1 MRSTTLN
8 RLSLW
13 EDNSLLSYIAARAQR
28 TMLSPSPFTLLS
40 CNTNTNQDADSLTR
54 SILAE
59 DYYVADTPATYRVL
73 KHYRCR
79 QQSRE
84 QRAVYSLCWR
94 CLPLSSIQTQ
104 QKSILS
110 FCVLNIQQS
119 FRLWHYGKD
128 HEGKLDDSNNEAD
141 EKSSPRSE
149 QLLHISQSRFG
160 MVFLQK
166 KTKTK
171 TFKWME
177 DTSLLRSA
185 RDHCVQKRRFLLL
198 QSLCPH
204 RYLKSVCLTT
214 AVGCVYI
221 YANVRRGHSKT
232 SVVT

>member
-13 EDNSLLSYIAARAQR
+13 EDNSMLSYIAARAQR

-84 QRAVYSLCWR
+84 QRAVSSLCWR

-119 FRLWHYGKD
+119 SRLWHYGKD

-141 EKSSPRSE
+141 GKSSPRSE

-160 MVFLQK
+160 MVFLHK
-166 KTKTK
+166 KKPTPKRLNEWRTHHSSGQLATTVSRNADFFCFSHYAHIVTLK
-171 TFKWME
+171 V
-177 DTSLLRSA
+177 SALQLL
-185 RDHCVQKRRFLLL
+185 
-198 QSLCPH
+198 
-204 RYLKSVCLTT
+204 
-214 AVGCVYI
+214 
-221 YANVRRGHSKT
+221 
-232 SVVT
+232 